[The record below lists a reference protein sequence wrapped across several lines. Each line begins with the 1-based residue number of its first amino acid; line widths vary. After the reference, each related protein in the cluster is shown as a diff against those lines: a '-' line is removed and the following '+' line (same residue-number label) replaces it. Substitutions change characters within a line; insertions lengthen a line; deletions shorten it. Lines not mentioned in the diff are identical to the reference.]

1 MKILFI
7 TNGFTESVF
16 PLAGSLSNENQTHIL
31 FLSNPNFLYREY
43 GFSYK
48 GKYLKFLGSDFL
60 GLRPFLKDRSRV
72 LNEAQISFY
81 LMSRK
86 MFSRRYFYNDLKFYI
101 ALYFYIRRLKPDV
114 VNIVGHSDFFF
125 EITKLIPRNVKSV
138 FTLHEV
144 TIDRITNGA
153 TSNRFLRYLYNSD
166 NSIIFHSE
174 YLRKVFLNVSGNLPK
189 RNTVLP
195 LGLFNHYLYLQTLPL
210 SELNIASGKFVVLN
224 YGYLRAYKGYEVFL
238 DVAKRLI
245 HNRDIVFVLAG
256 EGTLPADFYPLPKN
270 VIFINRYLKGGEI
283 AYLHRESSV
292 TLLPYLAA
300 SQSGVVMS
308 SFAFNKPV
316 IVTDVGAFSEYV
328 QSGINGFIVEPGNA
342 EQIVQNISFLYSCF
356 ANGKSTFGS
365 QIDGTNF
372 MKTWDNL
379 KDLYL
384 EFLHSLD

>member
-1 MKILFI
+1 
-7 TNGFTESVF
+7 
-16 PLAGSLSNENQTHIL
+16 
-31 FLSNPNFLYREY
+31 
-43 GFSYK
+43 
-48 GKYLKFLGSDFL
+48 
-60 GLRPFLKDRSRV
+60 
-72 LNEAQISFY
+72 
-81 LMSRK
+81 
-86 MFSRRYFYNDLKFYI
+86 
-101 ALYFYIRRLKPDV
+101 LKPDV
-114 VNIVGHSDFFF
+114 VNIVGHSDYFF

-144 TIDRITNGA
+144 TVDRITNGA
-153 TSNRFLRYLYNSD
+153 SSNRFLRYLYNSG
-166 NSIIFHSE
+166 NSVIFHSE
-174 YLRKVFLNVSGNLPK
+174 YLRKVFLNVSGNLPN

-195 LGLFNHYLYLQTLPL
+195 LGLFKHYLYLQTLPL

-238 DVAKRLI
+238 DVAKRLL
-245 HNRDIVFVLAG
+245 HNIDIVFVLAG
-256 EGTLPADFYPLPKN
+256 EGTLPADLYPLPKN

-292 TLLPYLAA
+292 TLLPYRAA

-328 QSGINGFIVEPGNA
+328 QNKTNGFIVERGNT
-342 EQIVQNISFLYSCF
+342 EQIVQSITFLYSCF
-356 ANGKSTFGS
+356 ANGKSSFGN

-372 MKTWDNL
+372 IKTWDNL

-384 EFLHSLD
+384 EFLHTLD

>member
-16 PLAGSLSNENQTHIL
+16 PLAGSLSKENQTHIL
-31 FLSNPNFLYREY
+31 FLSNSNFLYREY
-43 GFSYK
+43 GFTYK
-48 GKYLKFLGSDFL
+48 GKYLKFLGNDFF
-60 GLRPFLKDRSRV
+60 GLRHFLKDRSRV

-81 LMSRK
+81 LMSRR
-86 MFSRRYFYNDLKFYI
+86 MFSRRFFYNDLKFYI
-101 ALYFYIRRLKPDV
+101 TLYFYIRRLKPDV
-114 VNIVGHSDFFF
+114 VNLVGHSDYFF
-125 EITKLIPRNVKSV
+125 EISKLIPRNVKSV

-144 TIDRITNGA
+144 TVDRIINGA

-166 NSIIFHSE
+166 NSVIFHSE
-174 YLRKVFLNVSGNLPK
+174 YLRKVFLKVSGSLPK

-195 LGLFNHYLYLQTLPL
+195 LGLFNHYLYLQTIPL

-224 YGYLRAYKGYEVFL
+224 YGHLRAYKGYEVFL
-238 DVAKRLI
+238 DVAKRLNHI
-245 HNRDIVFVLAG
+245 DDIVFVLAG
-256 EGTLPADFYPLPKN
+256 EGILPADFYPLPNN

-283 AYLHRESSV
+283 AYLHSESSV
-292 TLLPYLAA
+292 TLLPYLTA

-328 QSGINGFIVEPGNA
+328 QSGINGFIVDRGNS
-342 EQIVQNISFLYSCF
+342 EQIIQKILFLYSCF
-356 ANGKSTFGS
+356 KNGKSTFGS
-365 QIDGTNF
+365 QIDSTNF
-372 MKTWDNL
+372 IKTWDSL

-384 EFLHSLD
+384 EFLYSLD